1 MPAVTRK
8 KRANPSEEEGA
19 STSGSIAAAPKP
31 AKAPKKTKIAV
42 VAKEEESKS
51 GAAGMTVQIE
61 HCKSW
66 GTYKK
71 KANEVVGFLQAE
83 FPEVQVELNPE
94 KPRSKSFNIT
104 VKVGHL
110 CYLSCP
116 VSGG

>member
-8 KRANPSEEEGA
+8 KRANPSEEDGA
-19 STSGSIAAAPKP
+19 STSGSVAAPAPKA
-31 AKAPKKTKIAV
+31 AKVSKKTKATV
-42 VAKEEESKS
+42 GAKEEESKS

-94 KPRSKSFNIT
+94 KPRSKAFNIT
-104 VKVGHL
+104 VKVVHMFH
-110 CYLSCP
+110 
-116 VSGG
+116 